1 MPDIN
6 PSDEQR
12 LSGLLKTQ
20 ASGTAPRGW
29 RCTSDEKLAAYIDGR
44 LDDSQR
50 MKVQHHLAVCDRCLR
65 TVGWLTANRDPQ
77 TYQPVPDALLRRAV
91 EPVPERPSRMRWH
104 WVLAPTLAAAA
115 LVSVAVLRSPQ
126 APPDPPVLRA
136 DLRAPDLPAPEISPM
151 PVVHPPMRPTQA
163 QSRAVALP
171 SQSIELLAPRAGAA
185 IAASGIRME
194 WKTVPSAL
202 YYEVHVVNAVG
213 DLAWQRQTTQ
223 TVVRAEPNALAPGKY
238 FYWIVAHLPEARTL
252 KSGVLGFE
260 VRSAE

>member
-12 LSGLLKTQ
+12 LSGLLKTE
-20 ASGTAPRGW
+20 SPGTAPRGW
-29 RCTSDEKLAAYIDGR
+29 RCASDEKLAAYIDAR

-50 MKVQHHLAVCDRCLR
+50 IEVQHHLAVCERCLR
-65 TVGWLTANRDPQ
+65 TVGLLTATRDPH

-91 EPVPERPSRMRWH
+91 ELAPERPAAMQWH

-126 APPDPPVLRA
+126 APPDPPVLRS
-136 DLRAPDLPAPEISPM
+136 DLRAPDLPGTNRSPM
-151 PVVHPPMRPTQA
+151 PVVHPPVRPTES
-163 QSRAVALP
+163 QSRTVALP
-171 SQSIELLAPRAGAA
+171 SQSIELLAPRAGTAVA
-185 IAASGIRME
+185 VTGIRME
-194 WKTVPSAL
+194 WRTVPSAL

-213 DLAWQRQTTQ
+213 DLAWHQETTQ